1 VLLRPPTSVISVVVA
16 TGAIVAGIA
25 GCGGG
30 SDSSDP
36 AAQAAPRPSDFPAT
50 HGQSLQQ
57 VYGQG
62 QPDQNLVVSPSG
74 KVYTPGKNR
83 FGFGIFTAGGDQ
95 ITNAQVAIYAA
106 PGPSGKAQGPYPA
119 RVEDLATEP
128 AFEAKTTA
136 DDPQSAKAVYVTDIP
151 MNKSGEWRLIAMV
164 RDGDSL
170 KASILPSI
178 KVADNSKIPAVGDK
192 APVMHTPTVDDVGDV
207 AQIDTR
213 EPHDTMHDVDFA
225 DVVGKEPV
233 VLLFATP
240 ALCVSRVC
248 GPVVDVA
255 EQVKSEMG
263 DDAAFIHMEVYN
275 DNDPNK
281 GIRPQ
286 LVDYGLRSEPWL
298 FVIDSSGR
306 VSTRIE
312 GAFSVQELQNALKKA
327 EAS

>member
-1 VLLRPPTSVISVVVA
+1 VLLRPSTSVISVVVA
-16 TGAIVAGIA
+16 TGAMVAGVA
-25 GCGGG
+25 GCGG
-30 SDSSDP
+30 SDSSDS
-36 AAQAAPRPSDFPAT
+36 ATQAAPRASAFPAT
-50 HGQSLQQ
+50 QGNTLQQ
-57 VYGQG
+57 MYAQG
-62 QPDQNLVVSPSG
+62 QPDQNIVVSPSG
-74 KVYTPGKNR
+74 KVYTPGNNR

-95 ITNAQVAIYAA
+95 ITDAQVAIYAA
-106 PGPSGKAQGPYPA
+106 PGATGKALGPFPA
-119 RVEDLATEP
+119 KVEDLATEP

-136 DDPQSAKAVYVTDIP
+136 DDPQSAKVVYVTDIP
-151 MNKSGEWRLIAMV
+151 MNKPGEWRLIAMI
-164 RDGDSL
+164 RDGDDL

-192 APVMHTPTVDDVGDV
+192 APVIHTPTVDDVGDV

-255 EQVKSEMG
+255 EQVKSQMG
-263 DDAAFIHMEVYN
+263 GDAAFIHMEVYN

-306 VSTRIE
+306 VSTRLE
-312 GAFSVQELQNALKKA
+312 GAFSVQELENALKKA